1 MKKYAIQFQMVY
13 EMIRSWYCKSC
24 DIKTTLIDDMA
35 NIACTNCG
43 EKMNAISECKHF
55 SIVQN

>member
-1 MKKYAIQFQMVY
+1 MVY

-55 SIVQN
+55 LIVPN